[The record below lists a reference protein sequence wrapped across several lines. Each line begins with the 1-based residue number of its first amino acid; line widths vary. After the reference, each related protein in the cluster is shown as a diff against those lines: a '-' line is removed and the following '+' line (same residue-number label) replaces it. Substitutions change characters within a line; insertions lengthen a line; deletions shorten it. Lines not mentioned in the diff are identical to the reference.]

1 MTERSVLSIPSPPLP
16 TSLNPEKRIICRAS
30 RIPTG
35 ETLAS
40 TISSWFNA
48 VACSGRGGYAV
59 GAWRRD
65 CVVLLPDA
73 YHYAV
78 QECQEETSFYWLHF
92 QTAPSSATGDDSI
105 SHNIKA
111 PKHGPIPYPEQA
123 YQLFD
128 SLHLLATEPRST
140 AFWREQTLFIELERW
155 THRDRTR
162 NNRGYA
168 KSRSRWSPISK
179 CIIVSPSA
187 THVYRPTCISTT
199 TT

>member
-1 MTERSVLSIPSPPLP
+1 MQWAL
-16 TSLNPEKRIICRAS
+16 
-30 RIPTG
+30 
-35 ETLAS
+35 
-40 TISSWFNA
+40 
-48 VACSGRGGYAV
+48 
-59 GAWRRD
+59 GAGD

-105 SHNIKA
+105 SHNIKS

-140 AFWREQTLFIELERW
+140 AFWREQTLFIESLAAGPIEIGPG
-155 THRDRTR
+155 TIAGTQS
-162 NNRGYA
+162 RGAGGVLYQNA
-168 KSRSRWSPISK
+168 LS
-179 CIIVSPSA
+179 
-187 THVYRPTCISTT
+187 
-199 TT
+199 